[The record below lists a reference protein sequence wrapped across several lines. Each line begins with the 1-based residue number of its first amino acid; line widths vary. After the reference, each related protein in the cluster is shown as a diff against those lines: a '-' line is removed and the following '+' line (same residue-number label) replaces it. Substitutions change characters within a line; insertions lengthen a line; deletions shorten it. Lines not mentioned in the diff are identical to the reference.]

1 MKNSWAGKTL
11 VLSFSFLVKYFS
23 SGGPWEGYTA
33 IFKSKGCLSA
43 GSKRNRSFIGYMWPC
58 QRIFTGQRHLPASF
72 TQFTIKPNTEMAL
85 LLRAQHSQ
93 HQPGQTTAAQ
103 MVHHEMLMSAHRS
116 DNGPNVPLCWQ
127 SDAGLQGNFVSHIKF
142 IRTLSSPKC
151 HLLSGKQDLTMSGMA
166 SQKI

>member
-58 QRIFTGQRHLPASF
+58 QRIFTGQRRLPASF
-72 TQFTIKPNTEMAL
+72 TQFTIKENTEMAV
-85 LLRAQHSQ
+85 LLRAQHSL
-93 HQPGQTTAAQ
+93 HQPVQNTAAK
-103 MVHHEMLMSAHRS
+103 MVHLVSWNADVCILLWKCSKCTFVLTIRWWAP
-116 DNGPNVPLCWQ
+116 GKLCQ
-127 SDAGLQGNFVSHIKF
+127 
-142 IRTLSSPKC
+142 
-151 HLLSGKQDLTMSGMA
+151 
-166 SQKI
+166 SQKMYQDSMQSKMSPFKWEARSHCVWHGF

>member
-58 QRIFTGQRHLPASF
+58 QRIFTGQQRLPASF
-72 TQFTIKPNTEMAL
+72 TQFTIKLSTEMAV
-85 LLRAQHSQ
+85 LLRTQHSQ
-93 HQPGQTTAAQ
+93 HQPVHNTATK
-103 MVHHEMLMSAHRS
+103 MVHLVSWNADVCTS
-116 DNGPNVPLCWQ
+116 LWKWSKCICADNRIWG
-127 SDAGLQGNFVSHIKF
+127 S
-142 IRTLSSPKC
+142 RETLSVTKN
-151 HLLSGKQDLTMSGMA
+151 LSGLYAVQNVTF
-166 SQKI
+166 

>member
-58 QRIFTGQRHLPASF
+58 QRIFTGQWRLPASF

-93 HQPGQTTAAQ
+93 HQPVQTTAAK

-127 SDAGLQGNFVSHIKF
+127 SDTGLQGNFVSHIKF

-151 HLLSGKQDLTMSGMA
+151 HLLNGKQDPTMSGMA